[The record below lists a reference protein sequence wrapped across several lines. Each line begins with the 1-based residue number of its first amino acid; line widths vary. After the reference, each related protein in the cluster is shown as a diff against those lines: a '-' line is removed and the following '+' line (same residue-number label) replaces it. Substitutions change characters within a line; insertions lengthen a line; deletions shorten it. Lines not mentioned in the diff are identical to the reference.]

1 MNDTPVV
8 EQAPVPQQIIDPET
22 ALKEVLKKALIHDGL
37 TRGLRETVKA
47 LDRREALLCVL
58 AQDCNEAAYV
68 TLITA
73 LCLEHS
79 IPLMKVSSAKLLGEW
94 AGLRKLD
101 KEGKARKVVAA
112 SSVAIKTYGEDS
124 EYLAYLQ
131 NHLKSL

>member
-1 MNDTPVV
+1 MSEEGDVVMNDTPVV
-8 EQAPVPQQIIDPET
+8 EQAPVQQQIDPET

-79 IPLMKVSSAKLLGEW
+79 IPLMKVSSAKLLVRYF
-94 AGLRKLD
+94 LLS
-101 KEGKARKVVAA
+101 KETPKETIINNK
-112 SSVAIKTYGEDS
+112 
-124 EYLAYLQ
+124 
-131 NHLKSL
+131 N